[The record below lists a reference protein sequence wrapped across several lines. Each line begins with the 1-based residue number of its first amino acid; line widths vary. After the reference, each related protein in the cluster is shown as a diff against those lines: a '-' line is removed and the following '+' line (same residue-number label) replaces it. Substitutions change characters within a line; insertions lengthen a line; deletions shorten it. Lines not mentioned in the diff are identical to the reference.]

1 MQRLALWSVFLVAC
15 APAAPL
21 PTDAA
26 SPPALSL
33 VAGPAA
39 AGYPLT
45 ITLAGADPS
54 TRYHLFRSA
63 TGPGAGPC
71 LPAAPATC
79 LGLVGP
85 NVIGLGTTD
94 NTGGATAQR
103 VLGPRASGRVWIQAS
118 ALVGG
123 AVATSAVLVVDVAS
137 ATADADADGLTD
149 AVEVGQWGTDPH
161 DRDTDGDRARDGVE
175 IDRGMNPLDPDTDGD
190 GITDGV
196 DVAPHQPGPFDP
208 FVPVDD
214 MISDPA
220 DSLPDPEFD
229 NATQRIVWE
238 HDDGSEL
245 WVADI
250 DPNTGAF
257 SPIDGRGELVAVDV
271 APMGLAKNGPE
282 WMVSNLGSEPLFSKR
297 VGPDWLVHRAQRQV
311 GGAWAIIPVVGT
323 EGGLGPIGSL
333 DAGDPAPRT
342 MYARTPPGGGP
353 TMLYAREIDD
363 AATEVM
369 APDPLDFPRWIP
381 GQPSITAVS
390 DRGAADMVVQWDIDT
405 QTFSDLTADG
415 VDHGSVFFFNA
426 PELGGEQLFF
436 TTNAAVRDEPQ
447 ELQVWRHVG
456 GAWVANRRI
465 TMPPAYPY
473 VVSPEPFEY
482 NGRSYVSYI
491 ASTEPLNSG
500 NGRAVVYV
508 ASLIPGND
516 VVRRVSDDS
525 VMIRKDPES
534 YTGGVRPWIYY
545 SEITASGLRLIH
557 RCETGL

>member
-1 MQRLALWSVFLVAC
+1 MQRLALWSVLLAAC
-15 APAAPL
+15 SGPDSRPVDAAP
-21 PTDAA
+21 
-26 SPPALSL
+26 PPALSL

-45 ITLAGADPS
+45 VTLAGADPS
-54 TRYHLFRSA
+54 TRYQLFRST
-63 TGPGAGPC
+63 TGAGPGPC
-71 LPAAPATC
+71 LPAAPAVC
-79 LGLVGP
+79 LGLVGASI
-85 NVIGLGTTD
+85 VGLGTTD
-94 NTGGATAQR
+94 NAGAATAQR
-103 VLGPRASGRVWIQAS
+103 VLGARASGRVWLQAS
-118 ALVGG
+118 ARVNG
-123 AVATSAVLVVDVAS
+123 VIVTSAVVRIDVAS

-149 AVEVGQWGTDPH
+149 ADEVGLWGTDPH
-161 DRDTDGDRARDGVE
+161 DRDSDGDRARDGVE
-175 IDRGMNPLDPDTDGD
+175 IDRGIDPLNPDTDGD

-196 DVAPHQPGPFDP
+196 DVVPRQLGPFDP

-214 MISDPA
+214 LISDPA

-229 NATQRIVWE
+229 NATNRIVWE

-245 WVADI
+245 WVADLN
-250 DPNTGAF
+250 PNTGAIT
-257 SPIDGRGELVAVDV
+257 PIDGRGELIAVDV

-282 WMVSNLGSEPLFSKR
+282 WMVSSRGSEPLFSKR
-297 VGPDWLVHRAQRQV
+297 VGADWLVHRASRQV
-311 GGAWAIIPVVGT
+311 GGAWATTPVAGT

-333 DAGDPAPRT
+333 DAGDPAPRV

-353 TMLYAREIDD
+353 TDLFAREIDD
-363 AATEVM
+363 PATEVV

-381 GQPSITAVS
+381 GQPSVTAVS
-390 DRGAADMVVQWDIDT
+390 DRGAADMVVQWDTDT
-405 QTFSDLTADG
+405 QTFADLTADG

-436 TTNAAVRDEPQ
+436 TTNASVRDEPQ
-447 ELQVWRHVG
+447 ELQVWRRVG
-456 GAWVANRRI
+456 GVWVANRRI

-473 VVSPEPFEY
+473 VVSPEPFEFS
-482 NGRSYVSYI
+482 GRSYVSYI

-516 VVRRVSDDS
+516 VIRRVSDDGP
-525 VMIRKDPES
+525 MIRKDPES

-545 SEITASGLRLIH
+545 SEITATGQRLIH